1 LLNYGS
7 LYKVPDMMKANNPTT
22 PEQRAITVDVG
33 GVPITAVRVGAGQSV
48 LVLHGGGGPM
58 TVLPRAA
65 AFAAARNAEVIVPVH
80 PGFNGT
86 SRPETLHTPRG
97 LAELYLRMLD
107 ALDLEGVTVVG
118 NSIGGWIA
126 AEIAALGSSR
136 VSGVVLVDAVGL
148 VVPGHPY
155 PDFFSLTPAEVAAR
169 SYHDPERF
177 GVDPSKLPPEIQAA
191 MAGNRATL
199 AVYGGD
205 MADPTLANRL
215 PSINVRVLVVWGAA
229 DRIADPEVGA
239 AYAERIPGARL
250 EIISDAGHLPQ
261 IETPTRL
268 TELVRS
274 FTELR

>member
-1 LLNYGS
+1 
-7 LYKVPDMMKANNPTT
+7 MTT
-22 PEQRAITVDVG
+22 PNTTSEQRPITVDVG
-33 GVPITAVRVGAGQSV
+33 GVPITATRIGAGQPV
-48 LVLHGGGGPM
+48 LLLHGGGGPI
-58 TVLPRAA
+58 TVLPWAA
-65 AFAAARNAEVIVPVH
+65 GFAAARNAEVIVPVH

-86 SRPETLHTPRG
+86 PRPETLHTPRH

-107 ALDLEGVTVVG
+107 ALDLEKVTVVG

-136 VSGVVLVDAVGL
+136 ISGVVLVDAVGL

-169 SYHDPERF
+169 SYHDPGRF
-177 GVDPSKLPPEIQAA
+177 GVDPSKLPPQVQAA

-205 MADPTLANRL
+205 MADPTLASRL

-239 AYAERIPGARL
+239 AYADRIPGARL
-250 EIISDAGHLPQ
+250 EIISYAGHLPQ

-268 TELVRS
+268 TELVGS
-274 FTELR
+274 FTDLR